1 MLSFTSFPTLAL
13 LYHSCVRVS
22 ALSIGR
28 RSESMCDA
36 VGGPGFNAGP
46 EVDPNPVLDGPTSGA
61 AGSKLNLQS
70 ACSPV
75 AYPRGRQCIR

>member
-1 MLSFTSFPTLAL
+1 
-13 LYHSCVRVS
+13 
-22 ALSIGR
+22 
-28 RSESMCDA
+28 MCDA
-36 VGGPGFNAGP
+36 VGGPGFNAVP